1 MLLATEQ
8 KVINAN
14 ASITVSLHTGF
25 SNPSNRAAFSEVQS
39 DREKAATFLQKQ
51 IVELYQER
59 N

>member
-25 SNPSNRAAFSEVQS
+25 SNPSNRAAFSELHS

-51 IVELYQER
+51 IVELY
-59 N
+59 